1 MESLK
6 DIAGSWGD
14 SLLAQADLSRVLTNL
29 VLTLIVAQVLAW
41 HYVRFAQVLSNKRK
55 FARSFVFIAGT
66 TLLVITIV
74 SASLALSL
82 GLVGALSIVRFRTPI
97 KEPEE
102 LAYLYLTIA
111 TGIGMG
117 ANEPL
122 LTIVVVAGILA
133 YLTLQ
138 NGFSGTKANLRTV
151 LHFTAPTAEPVTDAD
166 SGTVEEPLPTLLSI
180 VESAC
185 ARVDLRRVDTA
196 ADEFHASLLVE
207 LGSSRGLA
215 QLLDQLRGR
224 FPKATVSVIERD
236 AHE

>member
-1 MESLK
+1 MEVWNEL
-6 DIAGSWGD
+6 AQGWGD
-14 SLLAQADLSRVLTNL
+14 SLLKDATLPQVLILL
-29 VLTLIVAQVLAW
+29 VLTLVMAQILAW
-41 HYVRFAQVLSNKRK
+41 HYVRYARVLSNKRK
-55 FARSFVFIAGT
+55 FARSFVFISGT

-74 SASLALSL
+74 SSSLALSL

-102 LAYLYLTIA
+102 LAYLYLAIA

-117 ANEPL
+117 ANEPV
-122 LTIVVVAGILA
+122 LTILVFTGILL

-138 NGFSGTKANLRTV
+138 SRVSGSDVNLRTV
-151 LHFTAPTAEPVTDAD
+151 LQFSAPAAAVEAAD
-166 SGTVEEPLPTLLSI
+166 GETLPRLLSVVEESC
-180 VESAC
+180 S
-185 ARVDLRRVDTA
+185 RVDLRRVDSA

-207 LGSSRGLA
+207 LDGSQVLA
-215 QLLDQLRGR
+215 QLLSRLQSR

>member
-14 SLLAQADLSRVLTNL
+14 SLLAQADLPRVLTNL
-29 VLTLIVAQVLAW
+29 VLTLLVAQVLAW

-117 ANEPL
+117 ANEPV
-122 LTIVVVAGILA
+122 LTLTVVAGILI
-133 YLTLQ
+133 YLTFQ
-138 NGFSGTKANLRTV
+138 NGFSGSKASLRTV
-151 LHFTAPTAEPVTDAD
+151 LHFTTPAEAPSEGGDQK
-166 SGTVEEPLPTLLSI
+166 SLPELLSI
-180 VESAC
+180 AEAAC

-196 ADEFHASLLVE
+196 EDEFHASLLVE
-207 LGSSRGLA
+207 LDSSQRLA